1 MARVFISRKISDIG
15 MEKLREF
22 TDDFLVFPYDRPIS
36 EKELIENIT
45 DAEGLLC
52 LLTDPVTRRVIDAGK
67 RLKIIANYAVGYENI
82 DMEYANKRGILV
94 ANTPGVLTDTTAELA
109 WALLFACARRIVEA
123 DRFTREKRFNGW
135 CPTLFLGTELKGKT
149 LGIIGVGRI
158 GTAFA
163 LKGKGFGMR
172 VLYFDHHKNAVLE
185 NEVGAEMVE
194 MEDLLKKSD
203 FISLHIP
210 LTEKTHH
217 LIGEREFALMKP
229 SAYLINTS
237 RGAVIDEKMLIQVL
251 KKGRIRGAGLDVYEN
266 EPRIPKELIELPNV
280 VLLPHIGSATYETRD
295 KMAETAAENLIAGLS
310 GRTPPNLVNKTKAFK
325 VSSF

>member
-1 MARVFISRKISDIG
+1 MPRIFISRKIPEAGIK
-15 MEKLREF
+15 KLREF
-22 TDDFLVFPYDRPIS
+22 TNDFSVFPYDRPIT
-36 EKELIENIT
+36 EKELIENIG
-45 DAEGLLC
+45 DVEGLLC
-52 LLTDPVTRRVIDAGK
+52 LLTDPITRRVIDAGR

-82 DMEYANKRGILV
+82 DVEHANKRGILV
-94 ANTPGVLTDTTAELA
+94 TNTPGVLTDATAELA

-135 CPTLFLGTELKGKT
+135 CPTLFLGTEFKGKT

-172 VLYFDHHKNAVLE
+172 ILYFDHHKNEVLE
-185 NEVGAEMVE
+185 NEIGAMMVK
-194 MEDLLKKSD
+194 MEELLKKSD
-203 FISLHIP
+203 FILLHIP
-210 LTEKTHH
+210 LTEKTYH

-266 EPRIPKELIELPNV
+266 EPRMPEELIELPNV
-280 VLLPHIGSATYETRD
+280 VLLPHIGSATYEARN
-295 KMAETAAENLIAGLS
+295 KMAETAVENLIAGLT
-310 GRTPPNLVNKTKAFK
+310 GRTPPNLISIPNTL
-325 VSSF
+325 

>member
-1 MARVFISRKISDIG
+1 MARVFISRKIPEAG
-15 MEKLREF
+15 MQKLREF
-22 TDDFLVFPYDRPIS
+22 TDDFLVFPYDRPII
-36 EKELIENIT
+36 ENELIENIG
-45 DAEGLLC
+45 DVEGLLC

-82 DMEYANKRGILV
+82 DVEYANKRKILV
-94 ANTPGVLTDTTAELA
+94 TNTPGVLTDTTAELA

-135 CPTLFLGTELKGKT
+135 SPTLLLGSELKDKT
-149 LGIIGVGRI
+149 LGIIGTGRI

-172 VLYFDHHKNAVLE
+172 VLYFDHHKNEVLE
-185 NEVGAEMVE
+185 NELGAEMVE
-194 MEDLLKKSD
+194 MEELLKKSD

-210 LTEKTHH
+210 LTEKTYH

-229 SAYLINTS
+229 SAYFINTS

-251 KKGRIRGAGLDVYEN
+251 KKGRIRGAGLDVYEE
-266 EPRIPKELIELPNV
+266 EPEIPDELIGLSNV
-280 VLLPHIGSATYETRD
+280 VLLPHIGSATYEARN
-295 KMAETAAENLIAGLS
+295 KMAETAVENLIAGLT
-310 GRTPPNLVNKTKAFK
+310 GKTPPNLISIPNTL
-325 VSSF
+325 

>member
-1 MARVFISRKISDIG
+1 MARVFISRKIPEAG
-15 MEKLREF
+15 MQKLREF
-22 TDDFLVFPYDRPIS
+22 TNDFSVFPYDRPIT
-36 EKELIENIT
+36 ENELIENIA

-52 LLTDPVTRRVIDAGK
+52 LLTDPVTGRVIEAGK

-82 DMEYANKRGILV
+82 DVEYANKRGILV
-94 ANTPGVLTDTTAELA
+94 TNTPGVLTDTTAELA
-109 WALLFACARRIVEA
+109 WALLLACARRIVEA

-149 LGIIGVGRI
+149 LGIIGIGRI

-172 VLYFDHHKNAVLE
+172 VLYYDHHKNEVLE
-185 NEVGAEMVE
+185 NEVGAEMTE

-210 LTEKTHH
+210 LTEKTYH

-237 RGAVIDEKMLIQVL
+237 RGAVIDEKELIQAL
-251 KKGRIRGAGLDVYEN
+251 KAGKIKGAGLDVYEN
-266 EPRIPKELIELPNV
+266 EPGIPEDLIELPNV
-280 VLLPHIGSATYETRD
+280 VLLPHIGSATYEARD
-295 KMAETAAENLIAGLS
+295 KMAEIAMENLIAGLT
-310 GRTPPNLVNKTKAFK
+310 GKTPPNLVNKTKTL
-325 VSSF
+325 

>member
-1 MARVFISRKISDIG
+1 MPRVFISRKISDIG
-15 MEKLREF
+15 IKKIREF

-94 ANTPGVLTDTTAELA
+94 TNTPGVLTDTTAELA

-123 DRFTREKRFNGW
+123 DRFTKEKRFNGW
-135 CPTLFLGTELKGKT
+135 CPTLFLGTEFKGKT

-172 VLYFDHHKNAVLE
+172 VLYFDHHKNEVLE

-237 RGAVIDEKMLIQVL
+237 RGAVIDEKTLIQIL

-266 EPRIPKELIELPNV
+266 EPRIPEELIELPNV

-310 GRTPPNLVNKTKAFK
+310 GRTPPNLVNKTKTL
-325 VSSF
+325 

>member
-1 MARVFISRKISDIG
+1 MARVFISRKIPEAGIK
-15 MEKLREF
+15 KLREF
-22 TDDFLVFPYDRPIS
+22 TNDFSVFPYDRPIS
-36 EKELIENIT
+36 EKKLIENIG
-45 DAEGLLC
+45 DVEGLLC

-82 DMEYANKRGILV
+82 DVEYASKRGILV
-94 ANTPGVLTDTTAELA
+94 TNTPGVLTDTTAELA

-135 CPTLFLGTELKGKT
+135 SPTLLLGSELKDKT
-149 LGIIGVGRI
+149 LGIIGTGRI

-172 VLYFDHHKNAVLE
+172 VLYFDHHKNEVLE

-210 LTEKTHH
+210 LTENTYH

-237 RGAVIDEKMLIQVL
+237 RGAVIDEKALIQVL
-251 KKGRIRGAGLDVYEN
+251 KKDRMRGVGLDVYEE
-266 EPRIPKELIELPNV
+266 EPEIPDELIGLPNV
-280 VLLPHIGSATYETRD
+280 VLLPHIGSATYEARN

-310 GRTPPNLVNKTKAFK
+310 GRTPPNLISIPNTL
-325 VSSF
+325 